1 MPPLAHVRKLP
12 YCGPSSQHF
21 LFLSLSMIQSTKMGQ
36 STFREHLHLALIL
49 LLLRLESAVTSD
61 PPHSC
66 YGAPGLPGIPGVP
79 GRDGRDG
86 LKGAKGEPGIPAIP
100 TMQGPKGMKG
110 EPGIPGLRGK
120 MGPFGPAGPPGDPG
134 VMGAAGQ
141 QGLPGSFKRMQQSA
155 FSVTRQTG
163 EHPMKNSPVI
173 FNNVITNINN
183 DYSTTTGK
191 FTSKISGLYYFVY
204 HSSMERN
211 LCILLFQD
219 TVKKASF
226 CDHKTNNIQVTSGG
240 ILLHLKAGNQ
250 VWLEVNDYNGMVG
263 TGESDSIF
271 SGFLLFPD

>member
-1 MPPLAHVRKLP
+1 
-12 YCGPSSQHF
+12 
-21 LFLSLSMIQSTKMGQ
+21 MGQ
-36 STFREHLHLALIL
+36 SFRELLHLALTL

-61 PPHSC
+61 PPHNC

-110 EPGIPGLRGK
+110 EPGSPGLRGK
-120 MGPFGPAGPPGDPG
+120 MGPIGPAGPLGDQG
-134 VMGAAGQ
+134 VMGAPGQ
-141 QGLPGSFKRMQQSA
+141 QGLPGSFKRMHQSA

-163 EHPMKNSPVI
+163 EHPMKNVPVI
-173 FNNVITNINN
+173 FNNVITNTNN

-191 FTSKISGLYYFVY
+191 FTSRISGLYYFVY

-211 LCILLFQD
+211 LCTLLFQD
-219 TVKKASF
+219 KVKKASF
-226 CDHKTNNIQVTSGG
+226 CDHKTNSIQVTSGG
-240 ILLHLKAGNQ
+240 VLLHLQAGNQ